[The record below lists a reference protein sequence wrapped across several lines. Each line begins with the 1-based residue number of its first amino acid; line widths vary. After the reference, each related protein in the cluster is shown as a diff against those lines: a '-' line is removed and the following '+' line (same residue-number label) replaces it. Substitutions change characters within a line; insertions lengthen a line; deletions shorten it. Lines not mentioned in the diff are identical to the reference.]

1 MKKVTF
7 LLLLISIYTKTL
19 FASSYFLFKRF
30 QVEDGLSHNTVWCGM
45 QDSYGFLWFGTSN
58 GLNCYDGETNKIYR
72 NVLNDNYSLEN
83 NFVQTLFEASK
94 QCIWVGTSRGIYI
107 YDRNTNH
114 FTHFDKQTN
123 YGVLISSEVRKI
135 TKTRNGLIWIAT
147 LGQGL
152 FIYNPETNVL
162 IQNSS
167 QTSFVWDI
175 CESNTRQVYI
185 SSLQDGLFCFNEKG
199 LMKKLPSPLSNLC
212 NSAGRHKINCLAN
225 INGVIWMGTDNKMLY
240 KWDECKKNLS
250 GYNAASLSMGLI
262 RCMLNYSKEEL
273 LIGTENG
280 LFLFCYKEGTFL
292 RADNTALR
300 SGALSDLSIN
310 NMFKDAEGGIW
321 ILTNLGGVNY
331 ASKQTKHFESYSYS
345 SDSNNKENA
354 GIVVGPFCEDKSGNI
369 WIGTRDGLH
378 FLNTKTHQLTKH
390 AISQLDHVKCDI
402 RALFLDGSQLWIG
415 TYGGGIKVYNINT
428 GAIKEYYYS
437 RNVLNTICSNDV
449 LSIYKTRNGV
459 LYIGTSW
466 GLCQYNPKEDNF
478 SVVTAIG
485 TMISVIDVLEDKKN
499 NLWVATS
506 NSGVFRYQPKLK
518 SWRHF
523 EHKRK
528 DTTTITDNDVIIMF
542 EDAKGTM
549 WFGTN
554 GGGLCSFEIDK
565 EVFVNFDPE
574 NTILPSKVIYSIE
587 EDKKG
592 NFWISSNMG
601 LIKINPKN
609 KKFLRRF
616 TMGDG
621 LQGNQFNAQSSLKTS
636 NNKFYFGGINGFNAF
651 IPEALMDNKYIPPVY
666 VTDIHLT
673 YTNDDHLVKKILNLK
688 QPLYASR
695 EITLP
700 YEYNSFTISFA
711 ALSYED
717 PTKNSY
723 SYLLKGVDKE
733 WIVNSKKNSASY
745 TNLSPGKYEFIVRGS
760 NNDNKWNMMG
770 TKLTIIVSPPWWRTS
785 WAYTIYILLF
795 LGIAYYIFLRWDQ
808 HIKIRYKHR
817 MEEFSILKEK
827 EIYESKISFFINIV
841 HEIRTPLSLICLPLE
856 KLMKENKDRE
866 MKYLS
871 IINKNVTYLLNITTQ
886 LLDFQKMESGKLQLN
901 QQSADINLLMKN
913 VYEQFTGPA
922 ELKGITIT
930 LKLPNDAVYAVIDL
944 DKIRKVLVNLV
955 GNAIKYAK
963 KNIILELKHSD
974 KHFDI
979 SVDDDGIGISDTEKR
994 KVFEAFYQ
1002 IQDKGKAA
1010 TGTGIG
1016 LAFSKSLAE
1025 AHHGEL
1031 RLEDSTFGGSSF
1043 ILSIPINNVISNE
1056 NSAAELKDSTIIAKN
1071 EEKSASTPPFGTKLT
1086 ILLVEDN
1093 LDLLNLTKEALN
1105 PAFRI
1110 LKATNGMEALD
1121 VLSKESVDV
1130 IVSDIMMPEM
1140 NGLELT
1146 EKVKN
1151 DIDYSHIPIIL
1162 LTAKTTLES
1171 KVEGLECGADVYIEK
1186 PFTARQLQ
1194 MQIENLVKLRQN
1206 FHKMMVNLFGDQAED
1221 MTSEC
1226 TLSQKDREFIAR
1238 IQEVITK
1245 QLADE
1250 NFYIDSLAEVMHMS
1264 RSNFYRKIKALSGM
1278 SPNEY
1283 LKAVRLNRAAEL
1295 IKNGERISEVAER
1308 VGFASSSYFA
1318 KCFKTQFGVLPRDYQ
1333 G

>member
-1 MKKVTF
+1 MKKITF
-7 LLLLISIYTKTL
+7 LILLIFICAKSL
-19 FASSYFLFKRF
+19 FASSYLFFKRF

-45 QDSYGFLWFGTSN
+45 QDSYGFLWFGTSD
-58 GLNCYDGETNKIYR
+58 GLNCYDGHTNKIFR
-72 NVLNDNYSLEN
+72 NVLNDKYSLEN
-83 NFVQTLFEASK
+83 NFVQTLFEESK
-94 QCIWVGTSRGIYI
+94 QYIWVGTNWGIYI

-114 FTHFDKQTN
+114 FTHFNKRTN

-135 TKTRNGLIWIAT
+135 TKTHNGLIWIAT

-152 FIYNPETNVL
+152 FIYNPKTDVL
-162 IQNSS
+162 IQNSF

-185 SSLQDGLFCFNEKG
+185 SSLQDGLFCFNENGIIKRS
-199 LMKKLPSPLSNLC
+199 PSPLSKLC
-212 NSAGRHKINCLAN
+212 NNTERHKINCIAN
-225 INGVIWMGTDNKMLY
+225 IGGVIWMGTDNKMLY
-240 KWDECKKNLS
+240 KWDERKKILS
-250 GYNAASLSMGLI
+250 GYNAAPLSMGLI
-262 RCMLNYSKEEL
+262 RCMLDYSKEEL

-280 LFLFCYKEGTFL
+280 LYLFNYKEEKIL
-292 RADNTALR
+292 RADNPSLR

-310 NMFKDAEGGIW
+310 NLFKDAEGGIW

-331 ASKQTKHFESYSYS
+331 ASKQTKHFESYYYS
-345 SDSNNKENA
+345 SDSNNKEST
-354 GIVVGPFCEDKSGNI
+354 GIVVGPFCEDSSGNI
-369 WIGTRDGLH
+369 WIGTRDGLYL
-378 FLNTKTHQLTKH
+378 LNAKTHQLAKH
-390 AISQLDHVKCDI
+390 PISKLAHGKCDI
-402 RALFLDGSQLWIG
+402 RTLFLDGNQLWIG
-415 TYGGGIKVYNINT
+415 TYGDGVKVYNINT

-437 RNVLNTICSNDV
+437 RDVLNTICSNDV
-449 LSIYKTRNGV
+449 LSIYKTRNGI

-478 SVVTAIG
+478 SVVIAIG
-485 TMISVIDVLEDKKN
+485 TMISVIDILEDRQG

-506 NSGVFRYQPKLK
+506 NSGVFRYQPKQGNWK
-518 SWRHF
+518 HF

-528 DTTTITDNDVIIMF
+528 DATTITDNYVITMF
-542 EDAKGTM
+542 EDSKGTM

-554 GGGLCSFEIDK
+554 GGGLCSFDPGK
-565 EVFVNFDPE
+565 EVFADFDPD

-587 EDKKG
+587 EDRKG

-601 LIKINPKN
+601 LIKISPKN
-609 KKFLRRF
+609 KEFLRRF
-616 TMGDG
+616 TTGDG
-621 LQGNQFNAQSSLKTS
+621 LQGNQFNAHSSLKTS
-636 NNKFYFGGINGFNAF
+636 SGKFYFGGINGFNAF
-651 IPEALMDNKYIPPVY
+651 TPEALMDNKYIPPVY
-666 VTDIHLT
+666 ITDIQLT
-673 YTNDDHLVKKILNLK
+673 YTNDDHLVQKILDLK

-700 YEYNSFTISFA
+700 YEYNSFIISFA

-717 PTKNSY
+717 PGKNHY
-723 SYLLKGVDKE
+723 SYMLKGVDKE
-733 WIVNSKKNSASY
+733 WIVNSKMNSASY
-745 TNLSPGKYEFIVRGS
+745 TNLSPGKYEFMVRGS
-760 NNDNKWNMMG
+760 NNDNKWNMTG
-770 TKLTIIVSPPWWRTS
+770 TKITIIITPPWWRTS
-785 WAYTIYILLF
+785 WAYTLYILLF
-795 LGIAYYIFLRWDQ
+795 LGIAYYMALRWDQ
-808 HIKIRYKHR
+808 YIKIRYKRR
-817 MEEFSILKEK
+817 MEEFRISKEK
-827 EIYESKISFFINIV
+827 EIYESKISFFINLV

-856 KLMKENKDRE
+856 KLMKENKDKE

-871 IINKNVTYLLNITTQ
+871 IINKNVNYLLNITTQ

-901 QQSADINLLMKN
+901 VQSANISQLMEDI
-913 VYEQFTGPA
+913 YEQFTGPA

-930 LKLPNDAVYAVIDL
+930 LKFPDEAVYAAIDL

-963 KNIILELKHSD
+963 NDIVLELKYSD
-974 KHFDI
+974 NHFDI
-979 SVDDDGIGISDTEKR
+979 CVNDDGIGIPDAEKE

-1002 IQDKGKAA
+1002 VQSRENVAA
-1010 TGTGIG
+1010 GTGIG

-1031 RLEDSTFGGSSF
+1031 RLEDSSLGGSSF
-1043 ILSIPINNVISNE
+1043 ILSLPMNKVIANE
-1056 NSAAELKDSTIIAKN
+1056 KSISKLKDITIVTTN
-1071 EEKSASTPPFGTKLT
+1071 EEKSVATHHSSAKLT

-1093 LDLLNLTKEALN
+1093 IDLLNLTKEALN
-1105 PAFRI
+1105 STFRI
-1110 LKATNGMEALD
+1110 LKAANGIEALE
-1121 VLSKESVDV
+1121 VLSNESVDV

-1151 DIDYSHIPIIL
+1151 NIDYSHIPVIL

-1206 FHKMMVNLFGDQAED
+1206 FHKMMVDLFGNQAED
-1221 MTSEC
+1221 VTSEY
-1226 TLSQKDREFIAR
+1226 TLSQKDLEFIAR
-1238 IQEVITK
+1238 IQEVITE
-1245 QLADE
+1245 QMADE

-1278 SPNEY
+1278 SPNDY
-1283 LKAVRLNRAAEL
+1283 LKTIRLNRAADL
-1295 IKNGERISEVAER
+1295 IKSGERISEVAER
-1308 VGFASSSYFA
+1308 VGFTSSSYFA
-1318 KCFKTQFGVLPRDYQ
+1318 KCFKTQFGVLPRDYK